1 MQQLPTVKLE
11 TIESIVDEVFAK
23 NETFGVQEFMSRM
36 ETDNRDMCIVLYSF
50 IEAVADSLSQY
61 NDVQK
66 EEFCALAK
74 MSTHLLYKGLTK
86 QIEINNDK

>member
-50 IEAVADSLSQY
+50 GKNVHPPLIQGAYET
-61 NDVQK
+61 NR
-66 EEFCALAK
+66 
-74 MSTHLLYKGLTK
+74 
-86 QIEINNDK
+86 N